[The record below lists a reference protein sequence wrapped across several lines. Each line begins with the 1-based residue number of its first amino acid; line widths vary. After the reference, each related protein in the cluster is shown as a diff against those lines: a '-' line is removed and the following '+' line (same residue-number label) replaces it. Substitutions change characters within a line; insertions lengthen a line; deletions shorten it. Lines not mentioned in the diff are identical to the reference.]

1 MRLAGYRVLVSD
13 LHSNSVAPVLDDLH
27 DLRHILLAGVVV
39 RGFHHYAHQRLRTGL
54 TDKDTTG
61 IAQCFCHRPDC
72 CPNGFIVLCSL
83 LVGHTD
89 ILQHLRIAYLS
100 STAMWLNTWLR

>member
-13 LHSNSVAPVLDDLH
+13 LHSSSVAPVLDDFH
-27 DLRHILLAGVVV
+27 DLRNILLAGVVV

-54 TDKDTTG
+54 ADKDTTG
-61 IAQCFCHRPDC
+61 IPQRFCHSLDRLLHRQV
-72 CPNGFIVLCSL
+72 VLCGL
-83 LVGHTD
+83 FIGDAD
-89 ILQHLRIAYLS
+89 ILQNLRIAYLS